1 MRVHRIAAS
10 IAMVASLALL
20 AAGCATTK
28 AQPLPPLPKD
38 SSPEVQGAYQ
48 GARAAY
54 EKCNERYLEAQA
66 PWQLYPAAGGG
77 AVALVALGTAAGLVS
92 VPDFDSGTR
101 VGIVGGLGALGLLG
115 AGVAALMTDSTFS
128 QWDRADAYQRGLQ
141 LGNDRAAEAIAAQD
155 AMALTELTR
164 LLNEDCRVV
173 DLTTGEVAA
182 STVIKDMDRWRDHAH
197 KLEAER
203 ADVTGELAK
212 SREGLFFAEAA
223 RGKAEQRV
231 TELEGELALRDSQN
245 AGLRGE
251 LQRLEEE
258 QASLSKAKQKLLDEK
273 RKLEEQTTH
282 YEDLARA
289 LQQEVKDGRVALRRL
304 RDGVIVEMPNKVLFP
319 SGSAELNE
327 VGQQTLAAVAGAIK
341 EIKDRRI
348 RIEGHT
354 DNVPTGKNVPFA
366 SNWELSA
373 ARAITVTKFL
383 QAQGVNPSTMSAE
396 ARGEYAPIAS
406 NGSADGRARNR
417 RIELYLVPRPVG
429 DKDAV
434 GVGDAGKVD

>member
-1 MRVHRIAAS
+1 
-10 IAMVASLALL
+10 
-20 AAGCATTK
+20 
-28 AQPLPPLPKD
+28 LPKD

-77 AVALVALGTAAGLVS
+77 AVALIALGTAAGLVT
-92 VPDFDSGTR
+92 VPDLDGGTR
-101 VGIVGGLGALGLLG
+101 AGVVGGLGALGLLG
-115 AGVAALMTDSTFS
+115 AGLAALMTDSTFT

-141 LGNDRAAEAIAAQD
+141 LSNDRAGEAIAAQD
-155 AMALTELTR
+155 ALALTELTR

-182 STVIKDMDRWRDHAH
+182 STVIKDMDRWREHARKSEGH
-197 KLEAER
+197 ER
-203 ADVTGELAK
+203 AARATLAK
-212 SREGLFFAEAA
+212 VGEAREQAEAA
-223 RGKAEQRV
+223 RSTAEQRV
-231 TELEGELALRDSQN
+231 TQLEGELAMRDSQN

-251 LQRLEEE
+251 LARLEEE
-258 QASLSKAKQKLLDEK
+258 QASLSSAKQKLLDEK
-273 RKLEEQTTH
+273 RRLEEKTTH

-319 SGSAELNE
+319 SGSAELND
-327 VGQQTLAAVAGAIK
+327 VGKQTLGAVAGAIR

-383 QAQGVNPSTMSAE
+383 QEQGVNPSTMSAE
-396 ARGEYAPIAS
+396 ARSEYAPIARNS
-406 NGSADGRARNR
+406 SADGRARNR
-417 RIELYLVPRPVG
+417 RIEIYLVPRPVG
-429 DKDAV
+429 DKEAV
-434 GVGDAGKVD
+434 DLGGEDRTE